1 MILAKNL
8 TPFPIARTIPRRVMT
23 AFGMMAGLSM
33 AGPAI
38 AQTTTARPS
47 LPAHNAQTAH
57 FSSKTIEQAGHAM
70 KDVEKIRSRYLPE
83 MQAARKHND
92 TQKMQKINK
101 IATRAEEQKLA
112 ANRISLNKYK
122 EVISA
127 AQTDP
132 RLRERLLKA
141 YASPSTK

>member
-57 FSSKTIEQAGHAM
+57 FSRAGRCR
-70 KDVEKIRSRYLPE
+70 VV
-83 MQAARKHND
+83 ARD
-92 TQKMQKINK
+92 M
-101 IATRAEEQKLA
+101 AFPLFLA
-112 ANRISLNKYK
+112 
-122 EVISA
+122 
-127 AQTDP
+127 
-132 RLRERLLKA
+132 
-141 YASPSTK
+141 